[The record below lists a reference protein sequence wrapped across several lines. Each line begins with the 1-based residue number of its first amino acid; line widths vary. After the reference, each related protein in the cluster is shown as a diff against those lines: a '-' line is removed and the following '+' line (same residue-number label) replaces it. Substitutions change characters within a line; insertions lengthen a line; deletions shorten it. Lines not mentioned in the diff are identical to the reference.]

1 MSVDDDIKTVSER
14 VVHKTED
21 KSKQKLQRLLEEYT
35 TYKKSYL
42 SNFKFDPEVQGLSE

>member
-1 MSVDDDIKTVSER
+1 MLVDDSAKTVGKM
-14 VVHKTED
+14 VVHKTQD

-42 SNFKFDPEVQGLSE
+42 NNFKFDPEVPGLSK